1 MTKQFTPVKEMY
13 VTCRGGPSLS
23 YWGGNDGLTGPVIQ
37 VGEHKYYLSRYL
49 ICEVEGV
56 SDEEPPAPEPT
67 LADVVALLER
77 QAKTC
82 ECIASTLGKIAETV
96 KGL

>member
-1 MTKQFTPVKEMY
+1 MKCAFCDGK
-13 VTCRGGPSLS
+13 GKLSDIGP
-23 YWGGNDGLTGPVIQ
+23 TGWLNI
-37 VGEHKYYLSRYL
+37 Y
-49 ICEVEGV
+49 ICPDCNGTGEVE
-56 SDEEPPAPEPT
+56 PFAPT